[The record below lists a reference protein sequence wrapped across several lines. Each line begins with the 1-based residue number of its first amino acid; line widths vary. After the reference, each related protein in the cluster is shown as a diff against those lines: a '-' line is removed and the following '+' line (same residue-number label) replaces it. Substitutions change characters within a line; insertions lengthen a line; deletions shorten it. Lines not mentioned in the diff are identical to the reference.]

1 MLITS
6 LILANFQ
13 TFDINK
19 KLIRGGMFMKVEN
32 LKVYNKALIVV
43 DMVNGF
49 VKEGVLH
56 DKSITRV
63 IPRQIELIKEYHNE
77 GQLVIFIQ
85 DTHTKDSTEHNRFPD
100 FHCLKNSGEEEV
112 VEELKPFTDLDNTF
126 CILKNSTSF
135 MESPYFRE
143 MIGNATNI
151 KEFDIVG
158 CCTDICVCNGS
169 IGLANYLDEHNR
181 DNIIRVH
188 KDAIATFL
196 EDTRQNYIDAAYLLM
211 EQQGIQLVKKI

>member
-1 MLITS
+1 M
-6 LILANFQ
+6 
-13 TFDINK
+13 
-19 KLIRGGMFMKVEN
+19 KLKN

-85 DTHTKDSTEHNRFPD
+85 DTHTKESIEHKRFPD
-100 FHCLKNSGEEEV
+100 VHCLKGSGEEEV
-112 VEELKPFTDLDNTF
+112 IDELKPFTTLDNTI
-126 CILKNSTSF
+126 CIPKNNTSF
-135 MESPYFRE
+135 MEAQPFRE
-143 MIGNATNI
+143 VMEEACNI

-158 CCTDICVCNGS
+158 CCTDICVCNGPM
-169 IGLANYLDEHNR
+169 GLSCYLDEHNR
-181 DNIIRVH
+181 DCIIRVH
-188 KDAIATFL
+188 KDAVATFA
-196 EDTRQNYIDAAYLLM
+196 EESRQNYVDAAYLLM

>member
-1 MLITS
+1 
-6 LILANFQ
+6 
-13 TFDINK
+13 
-19 KLIRGGMFMKVEN
+19 MKVEN

-85 DTHTKDSTEHNRFPD
+85 DTHIKESTEHMRFPD
-100 FHCLKNSGEEEV
+100 YHCLEGSGEEEV
-112 VEELKPFTDLDNTF
+112 IDELKPFATLDNTI
-126 CILKNSTSF
+126 CIPKNNTSF
-135 MESPYFRE
+135 MEAQPFRE
-143 MIGNATNI
+143 VVEKSTNI

-158 CCTDICVCNGS
+158 CCTDICVCNGPM
-169 IGLANYLDEHNR
+169 GLSCYLDEHNR
-181 DNIIRVH
+181 DCIIRVH
-188 KDAIATFL
+188 KDAVATFA
-196 EDTRQNYIDAAYLLM
+196 EESRQNYVDAAYLLM